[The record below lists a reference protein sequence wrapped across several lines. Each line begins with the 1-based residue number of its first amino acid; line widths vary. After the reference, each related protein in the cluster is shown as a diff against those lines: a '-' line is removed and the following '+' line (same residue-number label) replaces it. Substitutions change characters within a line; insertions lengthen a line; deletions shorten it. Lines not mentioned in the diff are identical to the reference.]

1 MSQRTNMTE
10 SEKKYYQDVA
20 FMHGEKNKAI
30 ARLMALPAQ
39 LPLPDH
45 MQPNGAQGPWLG
57 HAPVTKTSVRP
68 NVRLLQDTQPA
79 SNISTMWRELGVQL
93 D

>member
-1 MSQRTNMTE
+1 MTE

-57 HAPVTKTSVRP
+57 HAPVAYHTKTNVRP
-68 NVRLLQDTQPA
+68 NVRLLQDTQPVT
-79 SNISTMWRELGVQL
+79 NISTMWEELGVQL
-93 D
+93 H

>member
-1 MSQRTNMTE
+1 
-10 SEKKYYQDVA
+10 
-20 FMHGEKNKAI
+20 MHGEKNKAI

-57 HAPVTKTSVRP
+57 HAPRMSP
-68 NVRLLQDTQPA
+68 RLARRLRNKNLLTNSTPSINSLWQD
-79 SNISTMWRELGVQL
+79 LGVPIN
-93 D
+93 